1 MNELSRRRL
10 LTAFGATGAAAV
22 LGSCS
27 RPRSEPSGPT
37 STPATHPSTIGT
49 APSTPGVVAWSRLA
63 GALTGPLLRPGSPG
77 YAAAAPL
84 YNPRFDTSSHPAA
97 IAQCAGVADVAT
109 CVRFA
114 AQSQLPFAVRSG
126 GHSYGGWSTSP
137 GLVIDVRNLAS
148 VHTDGASGTARI
160 GAGAHLVQ
168 VYAALGGA
176 GVGIAAGSCPSV
188 GIAGL
193 TLGGGVG
200 VLSRAWGLTCDA
212 VRSIG
217 IVTADGV
224 VREVSTAANPDLF
237 WALRGGAGG
246 SFGAVTGFTV
256 VTRAAPTI
264 HTFYLSWSISDAPAV
279 VDAWQHWMTG
289 ADPRLWSTCK
299 LLADPRP
306 GTIRALIAGTWI
318 GPATELT
325 GVLATVVSRVGSA
338 PNIRSANTLS
348 YTAAMLTEAGCSGS
362 SAVQCLAQA
371 LRPPSRQPFAATS
384 SVATGLLP
392 IAALERAAAQT
403 RAALSVPGLVEGGVS
418 FDALGG
424 AVRTVPPSATA
435 FVHRN
440 ATATVQYTATW
451 PAGSPAAGA
460 SAAPYDA
467 YVREFR
473 AEMTPWLGNGA
484 YVNYPDPHIADYG
497 SAYWGS
503 NYPRLQSVKR
513 AYDPGQLFTFP
524 QAVRP

>member
-37 STPATHPSTIGT
+37 STPATHPSTVGT
-49 APSTPGVVAWSRLA
+49 APSAPGVVAWSRLA

-200 VLSRAWGLTCDA
+200 VLVHSQSRLLREEGGIELKCASSIACSAWNA
-212 VRSIG
+212 WRNS
-217 IVTADGV
+217 
-224 VREVSTAANPDLF
+224 
-237 WALRGGAGG
+237 GGA
-246 SFGAVTGFTV
+246 
-256 VTRAAPTI
+256 
-264 HTFYLSWSISDAPAV
+264 
-279 VDAWQHWMTG
+279 
-289 ADPRLWSTCK
+289 
-299 LLADPRP
+299 
-306 GTIRALIAGTWI
+306 
-318 GPATELT
+318 E
-325 GVLATVVSRVGSA
+325 GSA
-338 PNIRSANTLS
+338 PFDER
-348 YTAAMLTEAGCSGS
+348 YC
-362 SAVQCLAQA
+362 
-371 LRPPSRQPFAATS
+371 F
-384 SVATGLLP
+384 
-392 IAALERAAAQT
+392 IAWT
-403 RAALSVPGLVEGGVS
+403 
-418 FDALGG
+418 
-424 AVRTVPPSATA
+424 
-435 FVHRN
+435 
-440 ATATVQYTATW
+440 
-451 PAGSPAAGA
+451 
-460 SAAPYDA
+460 
-467 YVREFR
+467 
-473 AEMTPWLGNGA
+473 
-484 YVNYPDPHIADYG
+484 
-497 SAYWGS
+497 
-503 NYPRLQSVKR
+503 
-513 AYDPGQLFTFP
+513 
-524 QAVRP
+524 